1 MIDVQRHAAERCL
14 IRVSPN
20 RSLSTRECIAAF
32 SIITCACLAVAG
44 TFAWRG
50 LWVPLPFAGAE
61 LLVLGCSLAWVTRQG
76 RRRDMIDL
84 SRDRVAVRSGGAR
97 GDQRIDFH
105 PLWMRVELRPGRY
118 SGYPQRL
125 LLASHGREL
134 EVGNFLND
142 AERSALF
149 GELTRSLH
157 SLNNGAGG
165 SPSGVEIG

>member
-32 SIITCACLAVAG
+32 SIIACACLAVAG

-61 LLVLGCSLAWVTRQG
+61 VLALGSCLAWVMRQG
-76 RRRDMIDL
+76 RRFDTIDL
-84 SRDRVAVRSGGAR
+84 SCDRVAVRSGGVG

-125 LLASHGREL
+125 LLASHGREF
-134 EVGNFLND
+134 EVGKFLND

-149 GELTRSLH
+149 GELTRSLR
-157 SLNNGAGG
+157 SVNNGADG
-165 SPSGVEIG
+165 SPRGAEIG